1 MPVSQ
6 REFGLNLQHSL
17 VVQTTSQFAFVL
29 QSLAGDL
36 NTFHF
41 AIKLKRQD
49 GDCRQKFFNYSE
61 VTKNLIKL
69 KKNGFCLEKPFS
81 SGIQIFRENFMQNKS
96 ELFPFKAKQFKLAL
110 RATEVRP

>member
-1 MPVSQ
+1 MGILGYRFREEKSVGPQKPMPVSQ

-61 VTKNLIKL
+61 VRKKFDQVKEKRALFRKTIFVRHSNL
-69 KKNGFCLEKPFS
+69 S
-81 SGIQIFRENFMQNKS
+81 REFYVK
-96 ELFPFKAKQFKLAL
+96 
-110 RATEVRP
+110 